1 MVHAFKWLGT
11 ILQLTG
17 STMVALHLP
26 WSGWGFPVM
35 LAGSIVWAAIALAH
49 KEWALAT
56 LNLVFSAIN
65 IVGIWR
71 WLG

>member
-1 MVHAFKWLGT
+1 MLATLKWLGT
-11 ILQLTG
+11 VLQLAG

-26 WSGWGFPVM
+26 SSGWGFPIM
-35 LAGSIVWAAIALAH
+35 LAGSLVWGAIAVAH

-65 IVGIWR
+65 VVGIWR